1 MATTNSGKSTE
12 SGFTPNLEEA
22 AERIRDLNEKM
33 ITASKQ
39 SGNVTLDAYEK
50 TLKGLLEF
58 QEKSASATQ
67 LDWVQAIAKAHATYI
82 TDVSKAFTSA
92 ARDALK

>member
-1 MATTNSGKSTE
+1 MATTNSGKSPE

-22 AERIRDLNEKM
+22 ADRIRDLNEKM

-50 TLKGLLEF
+50 TLKGLLDF

>member
-12 SGFTPNLEEA
+12 SGFAPNLEEA

-33 ITASKQ
+33 ITAGKQ

-50 TLKGLLEF
+50 TLKGLLDF

>member
-1 MATTNSGKSTE
+1 MATTNSGKSPE
-12 SGFTPNLEEA
+12 SGFAPNLEEA
-22 AERIRDLNEKM
+22 SQRIRDLNEKM

-50 TLKGLLEF
+50 TLKGLLDF

-82 TDVSKAFTSA
+82 TDVSSAFTSA